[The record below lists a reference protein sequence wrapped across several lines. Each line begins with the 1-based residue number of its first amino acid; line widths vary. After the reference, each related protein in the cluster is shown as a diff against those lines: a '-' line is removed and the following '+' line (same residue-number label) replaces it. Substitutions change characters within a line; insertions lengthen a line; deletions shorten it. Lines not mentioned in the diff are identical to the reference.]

1 MLPLQ
6 LLRANPEEE
15 DEEEEEGNEEG
26 LLLPPSPEVAAAR
39 FSCSFCKANCSRCFF
54 VRNSTLG
61 GPPLISVG
69 NGGSL

>member
-1 MLPLQ
+1 MLPLL

-15 DEEEEEGNEEG
+15 DEEEDEGNEEG
-26 LLLPPSPEVAAAR
+26 LLLLLPPFPEVAAAR

-61 GPPLISVG
+61 GPPLIG

>member
-1 MLPLQ
+1 MLPLL
-6 LLRANPEEE
+6 LLRAKPDEEE
-15 DEEEEEGNEEG
+15 DADREEEEDGKEG
-26 LLLPPSPEVAAAR
+26 LLPEVAAGR

-54 VRNSTLG
+54 VKNSTLG

>member
-1 MLPLQ
+1 MLPLL
-6 LLRANPEEE
+6 LLRAKPDEEDADKEEE
-15 DEEEEEGNEEG
+15 EEG
-26 LLLPPSPEVAAAR
+26 LLLPPWPMLAAAR

>member
-1 MLPLQ
+1 MLR
-6 LLRANPEEE
+6 LLRAKPDEEDADKKEEEE
-15 DEEEEEGNEEG
+15 DG
-26 LLLPPSPEVAAAR
+26 LLLLPLPVLAPAR

>member
-1 MLPLQ
+1 MLPLL

-15 DEEEEEGNEEG
+15 EEDAEEGNEEG
-26 LLLPPSPEVAAAR
+26 LLLPLVAAAR

-61 GPPLISVG
+61 GPPLTSVG
-69 NGGSL
+69 KGGSL